1 MVNLPVGV
9 MDEPAL
15 VSLVE
20 RSKHS
25 FDISGI
31 LVRHLKNRFESCNS
45 PLLYASQEITL
56 SGSFDWVVDKL
67 HPGKPQTGAWE
78 YQFDDSREWTTSIQE

>member
-1 MVNLPVGV
+1 

-31 LVRHLKNRFESCNS
+31 LVRHLENRFEFCNS
-45 PLLYASQEITL
+45 PLLYVSQEITL

-78 YQFDDSREWTTSIQE
+78 YRFDARWEWTTSTQE